1 MEETAYGIE
10 SNFIGKLSLL
20 FFLAVLLFCSFVPS
34 ILKHRI
40 FLGARG
46 HWPRKEKRKVTI
58 NFFFLKKKA
67 KTQMIPVP
75 QYQRLQR

>member
-20 FFLAVLLFCSFVPS
+20 FFFLAVLLFSSFVPS

-46 HWPRKEKRKVTI
+46 HWFRKEKRK
-58 NFFFLKKKA
+58 
-67 KTQMIPVP
+67 
-75 QYQRLQR
+75 